1 MCVQACGVGSSIE
14 TVNCCED
21 SFAASP
27 GWDAVTGLGSPNF
40 QVLSNLVL
48 NNATA
53 FPNLGAYP
61 TGNAETASS
70 SGDDDDDSQEKAI
83 RLSALIIAILA
94 FVLGAVGTGIAC
106 SQMSKRAMSA
116 Q

>member
-1 MCVQACGVGSSIE
+1 MVHSSDRQACSAGYSIE
-14 TVNCCED
+14 TVNCCEY

-40 QVLSNLVL
+40 NILANLVL
-48 NNATA
+48 NNNTA

-61 TGNAETASS
+61 AGNAATAS
-70 SGDDDDDSQEKAI
+70 SGDDDDEVKAVGI
-83 RLSALIIAILA
+83 SALVIGAVA
-94 FVLGAVGTGIAC
+94 FVIAAVAVGLAVTA
-106 SQMSKRAMSA
+106 KRALSS